1 MLDVLTFILCAHSRH
16 RNRSNCVIDLQITRL
31 PPTST
36 DIARASEAYADDHTA
51 VLESLVNASPN
62 KVVQCPAGEG

>member
-1 MLDVLTFILCAHSRH
+1 MLDVDVLTFILCPHSRH

-36 DIARASEAYADDHTA
+36 DIARASKAYADDHTA
-51 VLESLVNASPN
+51 ILESFVNASPT
-62 KVVQCPAGEG
+62 KVVQRPA